1 MQTKSSLY
9 LFIVASTILLVSA
22 ALYITEDEL
31 ISGTIINYAY
41 AISGAVVA
49 VIYLSNR
56 YQGTNFRLKRL
67 NIQQVIAALLLPASS
82 YFMFKHRNEWFML
95 LLISAFLQIY
105 IVIIKTIEEKKER
118 RKTYIA
124 KDTDK

>member
-1 MQTKSSLY
+1 MSAKATSY
-9 LFIVASTILLVSA
+9 LFIIASTILLLSA

-31 ISGTIINYAY
+31 ISGKVINYAY

-56 YQGTNFRLKRL
+56 YNGPNFRLKRL

-82 YFMFKHRNEWFML
+82 YFMFKRQNEWFML

-105 IVIIKTIEEKKER
+105 IAIVRMIEEKKE
-118 RKTYIA
+118 KE
-124 KDTDK
+124 

>member
-1 MQTKSSLY
+1 MPAKTTNY
-9 LFIVASTILLVSA
+9 AFIVASTILLVSA
-22 ALYITEDEL
+22 ALYIKADEW
-31 ISGTIINYAY
+31 ISGQIINYAY
-41 AISGAVVA
+41 AVSGAVIA
-49 VIYLSNR
+49 VIYLTNR

-105 IVIIKTIEEKKER
+105 IVIIKSVEERKEKR
-118 RKTYIA
+118 GKNTERPE
-124 KDTDK
+124 

>member
-1 MQTKSSLY
+1 MTAKITNY
-9 LFIVASTILLVSA
+9 LFIIASTILLISA
-22 ALYITEDEL
+22 ALYISDDPMVFK
-31 ISGTIINYAY
+31 IMSYSY
-41 AISGAVVA
+41 AISGATIA

-56 YQGTNFRLKRL
+56 YNGSNFRLKRL

-105 IVIIKTIEEKKER
+105 IVIIKTIEEKKE
-118 RKTYIA
+118 K
-124 KDTDK
+124 

>member
-1 MQTKSSLY
+1 MPAKVTDY
-9 LFIVASTILLVSA
+9 AFIVASTILLVSA
-22 ALYITEDEL
+22 ALYIKADEW
-31 ISGTIINYAY
+31 IPAAIINYAY
-41 AISGAVVA
+41 AVSGAAVA

-56 YQGTNFRLKRL
+56 YQGPNFRLKRL

-105 IVIIKTIEEKKER
+105 IVIIKLVEE
-118 RKTYIA
+118 RKGKT
-124 KDTDK
+124 